1 MDAAE
6 EKDLPEEEKMLQE
19 EGEETEGVFHT
30 NTPHKG
36 ASGHRGH
43 DTVDRGI
50 SPKQV

>member
-19 EGEETEGVFHT
+19 EREETEGVFHP

-36 ASGHRGH
+36 ASRHRGH
-43 DTVDRGI
+43 DTAERGI